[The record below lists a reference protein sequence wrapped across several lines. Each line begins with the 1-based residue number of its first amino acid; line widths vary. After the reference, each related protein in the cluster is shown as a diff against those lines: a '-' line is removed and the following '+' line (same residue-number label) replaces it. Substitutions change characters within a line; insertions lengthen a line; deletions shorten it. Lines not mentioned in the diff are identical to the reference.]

1 MAEKNQE
8 EVAQETKPRRNLP
21 PHFVLIHG
29 MSLGSWCWYKIKCLM
44 EVSGFTVTCIDL
56 KSSGIDSSAADSLT
70 SFDQYNQPLIDF
82 LSSLPKQEQVI
93 LVGHSAGGLSVT
105 NAIHRFPKK
114 ICLAVYIAASMLK
127 FGFRTDQDLKDGV
140 PDLSEHGDVYEF
152 GFGLGPENPPTSALI
167 KPEFRRKLLYH
178 MTPQQEFA
186 LSAIMMRPA
195 PLLALITAKI
205 EEPKGDE
212 EEDVEQVPRVYIK
225 TLHDRVM
232 KPEQQDA
239 MIKRWPPSQA
249 YELESDHSP
258 FFSNPFVLFGL
269 LIKAAVSVGSI

>member
-1 MAEKNQE
+1 MAEESQE
-8 EVAQETKPRRNLP
+8 ENLKVKPIRKA

-56 KSSGIDSSAADSLT
+56 KSSGIDSSSADSLT

-82 LSSLPKQEQVI
+82 LSSYPEQEQVI

-105 NAIHRFPKK
+105 SAIHRFPKK
-114 ICLAVYIAASMLK
+114 ICLAVYIGATMLK
-127 FGFRTDQDLKDGV
+127 FGFKTDQDLKDGV
-140 PDLSEHGDVYEF
+140 PDLSEHGDVYEL

-167 KPEFRRKLLYH
+167 KPEFRRQLLYH
-178 MTPQQEFA
+178 MSPQQECA
-186 LSAIMMRPA
+186 LAALMMRPA
-195 PLLALITAKI
+195 PLLALTTAKV
-205 EEPKGDE
+205 E
-212 EEDVEQVPRVYIK
+212 EEEKGQEKEDDMAHVPRVYMK

-239 MIKRWPPSQA
+239 MMKRWPPSQT
-249 YELESDHSP
+249 YELDTDHSP
-258 FFSNPFVLFGL
+258 FFTNPFVLFGL

>member
-1 MAEKNQE
+1 MAEENQE
-8 EVAQETKPRRNLP
+8 ETVDLKPGRKP

-56 KSSGIDSSAADSLT
+56 KSSGIDFSSADSLT
-70 SFDQYNQPLIDF
+70 TFDQYNQPLIDF
-82 LSSLPKQEQVI
+82 LSSFPEQEQVI

-105 NAIHRFPKK
+105 SAIQRFPKK
-114 ICLAVYIAASMLK
+114 ICLAVFIGASMLK
-127 FGFRTDQDLKDGV
+127 YGLQTDEDMKNGV
-140 PDLSEHGDVYEF
+140 PDLSEHGDVYEL
-152 GFGLGPENPPTSALI
+152 GFGLGPENPPTSAII
-167 KPEFRRKLLYH
+167 KHEFRRKLLYH
-178 MTPQQEFA
+178 MSPQQECSLAA
-186 LSAIMMRPA
+186 LMMRPA
-195 PLLALITAKI
+195 PILALTTAKL
-205 EEPKGDE
+205 DE
-212 EEDVEQVPRVYIK
+212 EKETGQEEQVPRVYIK
-225 TLHDRVM
+225 TLLDRVM

-239 MIKRWPPSQA
+239 MIRRWPPSQV

>member
-1 MAEKNQE
+1 MAEENQE
-8 EVAQETKPRRNLP
+8 ETVDLKPGRKP

-29 MSLGSWCWYKIKCLM
+29 MSLGSWCWYKIKCLI

-56 KSSGIDSSAADSLT
+56 KSSGIDPSSADSLT
-70 SFDQYNQPLIDF
+70 TFDQYNQPLIDF
-82 LSSLPKQEQVI
+82 LSSFPEQEQVI

-105 NAIHRFPKK
+105 SGIQRFPKK
-114 ICLAVYIAASMLK
+114 ICLAVFIGASMLK
-127 FGFRTDQDLKDGV
+127 YGLQTDEDMKDGV
-140 PDLSEHGDVYEF
+140 PDLSEHGDVYEL
-152 GFGLGPENPPTSALI
+152 GFGLGPENPPTSAII

-178 MTPQQEFA
+178 MSPQQECSLAA
-186 LSAIMMRPA
+186 LMMRPA
-195 PLLALITAKI
+195 PILALTTAKL
-205 EEPKGDE
+205 DE
-212 EEDVEQVPRVYIK
+212 ENEKGQEEQVPRVYIK
-225 TLHDRVM
+225 TLLDRVM

-239 MIKRWPPSQA
+239 MIRRWPPSQV

>member
-1 MAEKNQE
+1 MAEENQE
-8 EVAQETKPRRNLP
+8 ETLELKPSRKP

-56 KSSGIDSSAADSLT
+56 KSSGIDSSSADSLT
-70 SFDQYNQPLIDF
+70 TFDQYNQPLIDL
-82 LSSLPKQEQVI
+82 LSSFPEQEQVI

-105 NAIHRFPKK
+105 SAIQRFPKK
-114 ICLAVYIAASMLK
+114 ICLAVFIGASMLK
-127 FGFRTDQDLKDGV
+127 YGLQTDEDMKDGV
-140 PDLSEHGDVYEF
+140 PDLSEHGDVYEL
-152 GFGLGPENPPTSALI
+152 GFGIGPENPPTSAII

-178 MTPQQEFA
+178 MSPQQECSLAA
-186 LSAIMMRPA
+186 LMMRPA
-195 PLLALITAKI
+195 PILALTTAKL
-205 EEPKGDE
+205 DE
-212 EEDVEQVPRVYIK
+212 EKEKGQEEQVPRVYIK
-225 TLHDRVM
+225 TLLDRVM

-239 MIKRWPPSQA
+239 MIRRWPPSQV

-269 LIKAAVSVGSI
+269 LIKAAVSVDSI